1 MEYLDQDFQSSS
13 SQLQP
18 TREIRENWRIT
29 ARWGNFL
36 AIVGF
41 VFIGIGLLA
50 AFSLSTVINM
60 MSAMGASS
68 PGLELLASMGGWLA
82 VVVLIGLVVQF
93 MIVLFQFR
101 FAKNL
106 KIAVM
111 QTDQTALEEA
121 WLQFRNLFRWYGI
134 LIIASIVIGVLANVA
149 MFAFLSTTM
158 SQ

>member
-1 MEYLDQDFQSSS
+1 MEYLDQDFQSSA

-36 AIVGF
+36 AIIGF
-41 VFIGIGLLA
+41 VFIGFGLLA

-60 MSAMGASS
+60 MSAMGGNNPA
-68 PGLELLASMGGWLA
+68 LELLGSMGGWLA
-82 VVVLIGLVVQF
+82 VVVLIGLAVQF
-93 MIVLFQFR
+93 MIVLFQYR

-134 LIIASIVIGVLANVA
+134 MIIASIIIGLLANIA
-149 MFAFLSTTM
+149 MYAFLASSI

>member
-1 MEYLDQDFQSSS
+1 MEYLDQDFQSSA

-36 AIVGF
+36 AIIGF
-41 VFIGIGLLA
+41 VFIGFGLLA

-60 MSAMGASS
+60 MSAMGGSNPA
-68 PGLELLASMGGWLA
+68 LELLGSMGGWLA
-82 VVVLIGLVVQF
+82 VVVLIGLAVQF
-93 MIVLFQFR
+93 MIVLFQYR

-134 LIIASIVIGVLANVA
+134 MIIASIIIGLLANIA
-149 MFAFLSTTM
+149 MYAFLASSI

>member
-1 MEYLDQDFQSSS
+1 MEYLDQDFQASS

-18 TREIRENWRIT
+18 TREIREDWRIT

-36 AIVGF
+36 AIIGF

-60 MSAMGASS
+60 LSLMGGSN
-68 PGLELLASMGGWLA
+68 PGLEMLGSMGGWLA
-82 VVVLIGLVVQF
+82 VIVLIGLAVQF

-106 KIAVM
+106 KMAVL

-134 LIIASIVIGVLANVA
+134 LIIASIVIGLLANVA
-149 MFAFLSTTM
+149 MYTFLASRIG
-158 SQ
+158 Q